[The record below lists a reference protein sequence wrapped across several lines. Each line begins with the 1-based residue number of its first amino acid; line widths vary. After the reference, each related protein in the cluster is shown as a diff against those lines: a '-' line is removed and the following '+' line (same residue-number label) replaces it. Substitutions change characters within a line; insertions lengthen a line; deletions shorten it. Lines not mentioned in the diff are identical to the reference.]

1 MPVLPFATDEIVSK
15 FRKQFGGA
23 GTPAIYRA
31 PGRVNLIGEHTDYN
45 LGFVLPIALEM
56 SCFAAIAPASHGCL
70 RIYSREM
77 DEQVSVPAAALGDL
91 KPTGTWADYVLGV
104 AHELNKAGLS
114 PGACDLYIA
123 SDVPTGSGL
132 SSSASLE
139 IATAVALLGAREL
152 PPVEL
157 ARLGRRAES
166 NFVGMPCGIMD
177 QYASVFGRAGAAI
190 QIDCRALSHEY
201 VPLPSDVRIVAVNSM
216 VKHELGSSAYRE
228 RVEQCQAAVAAVQSV
243 YPEVQ
248 SLRDVSPE
256 LFERVQ
262 GRIQPVPRKRAR
274 HIVSENRRVLDL
286 AAASRGRD
294 LDQMG
299 RLFVASH
306 RSMQHDY
313 EISCEEIDF
322 LVETA
327 LGVEGVYGAR
337 LTGGGFGGCT
347 VNLVSPAAVEGFEE
361 RLTAA
366 YRERFGLTPV
376 FYDCKPAAGAGPV
389 FGARAG
395 AYAGT
400 LKRAPQG
407 LDL

>member
-1 MPVLPFATDEIVSK
+1 MPFAKEEVVSK
-15 FRKQFGGA
+15 FREHFGGSA
-23 GTPAIYRA
+23 DPALYRA

-56 SCFAAIAPASHGCL
+56 SCYAAIAPALHGCL

-77 DEQVSVPAAALGDL
+77 EEEVSVPAAGLGEL

-104 AHELNKAGLS
+104 ARELKKDGL
-114 PGACDLYIA
+114 PVGACDLYIA
-123 SDVPTGSGL
+123 SEVPTGSGL

-139 IATAVALLGAREL
+139 IAAAVALLGAREL

-157 ARLGRRAES
+157 ARLGRRSES

-201 VPLPSDVRIVAVNSM
+201 VPLPSAVRIVAVNSM

-228 RVEQCQAAVAAVQSV
+228 RVKQCQAAVAAIQMVH
-243 YPEVQ
+243 PEVQ
-248 SLRDVSPE
+248 SLRDVSCE
-256 LFERVQ
+256 LFEEVED
-262 GRIQPVPRKRAR
+262 RIPPLPRKRAR

-286 AAASRGRD
+286 ASASRGRD

-347 VNLVSPAAVEGFEE
+347 VNLVAPAAVERFEE
-361 RLTAA
+361 RLSAA
-366 YRERFGLTPV
+366 YRERFGLTPI
-376 FYDCKPAAGAGPV
+376 FYHCKPAAGAGPV
-389 FGARAG
+389 SVGRAVRTVQLG
-395 AYAGT
+395 SD
-400 LKRAPQG
+400 QI
-407 LDL
+407 